1 MKRQFNL
8 NVFGEDQS
16 LDLSL
21 NKLIGTTAPHTPAPS
36 NFPKLQ
42 SEAALSLGELSTAL
56 DSLCEELLHTDED
69 ILLASSTE
77 DFIGKYAATKAL
89 GSIDELLALYSNTSI
104 EAPKPS
110 SKIDFKDL
118 LEGF

>member
-1 MKRQFNL
+1 MKRQFRLNL
-8 NVFGEDQS
+8 LGTDHC

-21 NKLIGTTAPHTPAPS
+21 DKLVGNATHAPTDED
-36 NFPKLQ
+36 FLKLQ
-42 SEAALSLGELSTAL
+42 SEAALTLSELSTAL

-69 ILLASSTE
+69 ILMASSTE

-89 GSIDELLALYSNTSI
+89 GSIDELLALYSHTSI
-104 EAPKPS
+104 EAPKPA
-110 SKIDFKDL
+110 SKMNFKDL